1 MSFSAVERLNRHHKL
16 SRLSD
21 VVLLSSRSAEPHQ
34 KQLEGMIQKRVYK
47 EFPEPSSEEEEILAG
62 IAEKNLHFCGRTIK
76 QHNNQEF
83 FTQINENVREKDVHL
98 FHKFQDPNVDLVEL
112 LVIGDNLK
120 RAGVKSTTLYVPFLP
135 YMRQDKKDDGRV
147 PITASGLFDW
157 LFASMGQRLKRIVT
171 FDLHAQQEQGY
182 FDGPLDE
189 LSAIPEFAA
198 YYREKLKDSFKGEEK
213 QVIVFAADAGGA
225 KKAKKLARLLD
236 TQYQVFDKDR
246 LAHGRAETKQ
256 LLGLD
261 LSEKKA
267 IIVEDMIDSGGS
279 LVGEYETGKNG
290 PVQNLQELG
299 AEVYICATHAIL
311 SRKNSISAEERFR
324 RAGVPVLF
332 TDSIPER
339 HEGYYQENKDWMNIF
354 SLDYTLAKAFYCNQV
369 GESISA
375 FLRNRE
381 ERLKVKDMNF
391 ILQNGEG
398 GQVYVE

>member
-1 MSFSAVERLNRHHKL
+1 
-16 SRLSD
+16 
-21 VVLLSSRSAEPHQ
+21 
-34 KQLEGMIQKRVYK
+34 MIQKRVGK
-47 EFPEPSSEEEEILAG
+47 EFPEPDAEEEEILAG
-62 IAEKNLHFCGRTIK
+62 IAEKNLRFCPRTIK

-120 RAGVKSTTLYVPFLP
+120 RAGVKSTTLYAPFLP

-147 PITASGLFDW
+147 PITARGLFDW
-157 LFASMGQRLKRIVT
+157 LSASMGQRLKRIVT

-198 YYREKLKDSFKGEEK
+198 YYREKLKDSFKGEENR
-213 QVIVFAADAGGA
+213 VIVFAADAGGA
-225 KKAKKLARLLD
+225 KKAKKLARLLG

-261 LSEKKA
+261 LSGKDA
-267 IIVEDMIDSGGS
+267 ILVEDMIDSGGS
-279 LVGEYETGKNG
+279 LVGEYEKGKNG

-299 AEVYICATHAIL
+299 AKVYICATHAIL
-311 SRKNSISAEERFR
+311 SKKDSIPAEERFR
-324 RAGVPVLF
+324 RASVPVLF

-339 HEGYYQENKDWMNIF
+339 HEGYYHENRDWMNIF

-391 ILQNGEG
+391 ILQNGES